1 MYLKKYTHLFF
12 KHQIIWHVTW
22 AKIEKY
28 SIIFYLFFIGKWGRK
43 QSEFLMQ
50 IKIPDEKK
58 MADERMAVE
67 EMAGE
72 K

>member
-1 MYLKKYTHLFF
+1 
-12 KHQIIWHVTW
+12 
-22 AKIEKY
+22 
-28 SIIFYLFFIGKWGRK
+28 
-43 QSEFLMQ
+43 MQ

-67 EMAGE
+67 ELAGE

>member
-1 MYLKKYTHLFF
+1 
-12 KHQIIWHVTW
+12 
-22 AKIEKY
+22 
-28 SIIFYLFFIGKWGRK
+28 
-43 QSEFLMQ
+43 MQ